1 MSWDHDF
8 WHMVP
13 GGLLGHNGAMSVMR
27 YFAALRHGMG
37 GIVTWAIVSGIVL
50 FTIRDAA
57 TPFRDLLGETVLL
70 QLAFLVCM
78 LLTSAQPHGRV
89 PSIVRTLALWGML
102 AAALAIGMI
111 LPISFLPIYTIIWIA
126 FAGTNMTSRWA
137 HVALVGVTVAW
148 YLIQRIIWED
158 PSPEFE
164 VALYATFHYFAML
177 SSLTTKR
184 AERAQ
189 ARAESLNRELVATQH
204 LLAEASRQ
212 GERTRIARDLH
223 DLLGHHLTALTIN
236 LQVAERVADGEARE
250 RIAKCHGLARDML
263 GDVRAA
269 VTTLRDDSA
278 VDFTQSLRLIVENIP
293 QLQID
298 LDMDDDLRINDV
310 NIAESLLRCVQEA
323 ITNTLRHASA
333 SECTVRVWREDG
345 RLHAEIHDNGRVDAE
360 FVPGNGLLGMRERI
374 ERINGRLDFE
384 RVRDALQ
391 IRIQI
396 PLAA

>member
-1 MSWDHDF
+1 M
-8 WHMVP
+8 
-13 GGLLGHNGAMSVMR
+13 
-27 YFAALRHGMG
+27 RHGMG
-37 GIVTWAIVSGIVL
+37 GIVTWAIVSGIAL
-50 FTIRDAA
+50 FSIRDAA
-57 TPFRDLLGETVLL
+57 SPYRDLLAETVCL
-70 QLAFLVCM
+70 QLVFLVCM
-78 LLTSAQPHGRV
+78 LVTSAKPNGSVSSLVH
-89 PSIVRTLALWGML
+89 TAALWGML
-102 AAALAIGMI
+102 AAALALAIV

-126 FAGTNMTSRWA
+126 FAATNMTSRWA
-137 HVALVGVTVAW
+137 HVALVGVTIAW
-148 YLIQRIIWED
+148 YLIERLVWED
-158 PSPEFE
+158 PTPEFE

-177 SSLTTKR
+177 SALATKR

-189 ARAESLNRELVATQH
+189 VRAEALNRELVATQH

-223 DLLGHHLTALTIN
+223 DLLGHHLTAMTIN

-269 VTTLRDDSA
+269 VTTMRDDSA
-278 VDFTQSLRLIVENIP
+278 VDFTESLRLVVENIP
-293 QLQID
+293 QLHID
-298 LDMDDDLRINDV
+298 LDMEDDLRIDDV
-310 NIAESLLRCVQEA
+310 NVAESLLRCVQEA

-345 RLHAEIHDNGRVDAE
+345 RLHAEIHDNGHVDAA
-360 FVPGNGLLGMRERI
+360 FVPGNGLLGMRERV

-384 RVRDALQ
+384 RVRDALR